1 MVTFCNCDSRRNVIS
16 YAPMKRWNVLAMISP
31 MSAQRVAGI
40 AQYAKEHSWNLL
52 IMDRLGHHPVVWKG
66 DGVLATI
73 RSDPVVFTH
82 IRKFIDSGL
91 PVVDLTESRPEVD
104 VPRVTSDHTEI
115 GRIAGRHFAE
125 RNFRH
130 LAWFS
135 TAWGNVHSMRY
146 AGFAETSPV
155 KPERWVV
162 CEECARSGLSTDW
175 PAFLQ
180 WIRNRFRTAPKP
192 LAFLCYDETDAARL
206 LYAASE
212 IGISVPED
220 VAILSIG
227 NDPLVCENQSVPLS
241 SIDQN
246 LYRGGYEAAA
256 MLDRLMRRKSHA
268 RVETI
273 RVPPVGVVTRQSTDV
288 LAVADPEARRV
299 IKFATEHLGEKT
311 GALQI
316 SQALGIPRA
325 RLDECLRKE
334 FGHSVSTQIR
344 KMRFAKAC
352 ALLHTTDMTVGEIAA
367 QTGFC
372 HQAHLTN
379 AFRQM
384 FGTTPNV
391 WRKSN

>member
-1 MVTFCNCDSRRNVIS
+1 
-16 YAPMKRWNVLAMISP
+16 MISP

-40 AQYAKEHSWNLL
+40 AQYAKEHAWNLL

-104 VPRVTSDHTEI
+104 VARVTSDHVEI
-115 GRIAGRHFAE
+115 GRLAGRHFSE

-162 CEECARSGLSTDW
+162 CEECASGGLSADW
-175 PAFLQ
+175 QTFLH
-180 WIRNRFRTAPKP
+180 WIRNRFRNTPKP
-192 LAFLCYDETDAARL
+192 LAILCYDETDAARL
-206 LYAASE
+206 LYATRE

-227 NDPLVCENQSVPLS
+227 NDPLVCENQSVALS

-246 LYRGGYEAAA
+246 LYKGGYEAAA
-256 MLDRLMRRKSHA
+256 MLDRLMRKKSRA
-268 RVETI
+268 DRVETV
-273 RVPPVGVVTRQSTDV
+273 RVPPVGVVTRRSTDV
-288 LAVADPEARRV
+288 LAVADPTVRRV
-299 IKFATEHLGEKT
+299 IQFITEHIGEKIGT
-311 GALQI
+311 PQI
-316 SQALGIPRA
+316 SEALGIPRT
-325 RLDECLRKE
+325 RLDERLHNE
-334 FGHSVSTQIR
+334 FGHSVGTQIR
-344 KMRFAKAC
+344 KMRFAKAFT
-352 ALLHTTDMTVGEIAA
+352 LLRTTKQTVGEIAA
-367 QTGFC
+367 LTGFC
-372 HQAHLTN
+372 HQSHLTN
-379 AFRQM
+379 AFKKA
-384 FGTTPNV
+384 FGVSPNA
-391 WRKSN
+391 WRKRNYSSGT